1 MMKLDTKKL
10 SLYALFIALTCV
22 GTLVVR
28 IPFPLTKGYL
38 NLGDAV
44 LLAAALTL
52 GRTGGLLAGGLGSF
66 LADLLTGY
74 VYAPVTLVVKG
85 LEGFI
90 CGIIF
95 ERIPTTGGRIIAVAV
110 GAVVMAT
117 GYFIFEIIL
126 VGLYPAA
133 LSYLANLG
141 QGAAGAALAY
151 ILSLALE
158 RGLRS
163 MNVLSSK

>member
-1 MMKLDTKKL
+1 MKLDTKKL
-10 SLYALFIALTCV
+10 SLYAVFIALTCV
-22 GTLVVR
+22 GTLVIR

-44 LLAAALTL
+44 LLAAALTM

-66 LADLLTGY
+66 LADILTGY

-85 LEGFI
+85 LEGFV
-90 CGIIF
+90 CGVIF
-95 ERIPTTGGRIIAVAV
+95 EKIPTTTGRVIAVLV

-141 QGAAGAALAY
+141 QGAAGAILAY
-151 ILSLALE
+151 LLSLALE
-158 RGLRS
+158 KGLQQMHILPS
-163 MNVLSSK
+163 E